1 MWVFPHRHSY
11 GCYPKFPNPILQQPR
26 FFSPFSRLPAV
37 QYTVDQRR
45 AACGLAVLAWDGR
58 PSHQRRAGSP
68 SSSGRVASPNSARAS
83 KQRQAAEPSSARA
96 SKQRRAAEQRSAG
109 GRASGGRAAEPPAS
123 GGRAKQPP
131 CLPPPCRGT
140 DGGCQLQHGCTPT
153 GSVLARASCWLGR
166 RSSLSPCTLG
176 AWLCSENGIAGARRS
191 ARAASGTASAGP
203 GHSTGARRRLAI
215 QAHLPSAPREVNISN
230 SPSPLSVT
238 VTGDAPIEC
247 FVDLMLLSN

>member
-1 MWVFPHRHSY
+1 VWVFPHRHSY

-131 CLPPPCRGT
+131 ASRRPAEAPTVAVNSSTAALPPDPSLLVPRAG
-140 DGGCQLQHGCTPT
+140 
-153 GSVLARASCWLGR
+153 LAV
-166 RSSLSPCTLG
+166 
-176 AWLCSENGIAGARRS
+176 ARRS
-191 ARAASGTASAGP
+191 PLAPSVLGCAARTA
-203 GHSTGARRRLAI
+203 
-215 QAHLPSAPREVNISN
+215 
-230 SPSPLSVT
+230 
-238 VTGDAPIEC
+238 
-247 FVDLMLLSN
+247 